1 MRLALK
7 LFRGEP
13 AISGFDWNF
22 SPIHK
27 SSPPFSTDVWFGPP
41 WSFTSTSTCS
51 WIGHPVS
58 GLRHATI
65 ALFRLAFAAAP
76 NLQFLTSLHNVTR
89 RSVLQKVRSHTLN
102 RVPSACKHRVSGSL
116 SLPSRGSF
124 HLSLTVLCA
133 IGHHIVFRLGRW
145 SSLLPAGF
153 LVSCGTLVPAQRLT
167 FSSTGL
173 LPSLAE
179 LSSSLPLKSRVL
191 VAGPQPRGA
200 SPSVW
205 PLSRSLA
212 AT

>member
-58 GLRHATI
+58 GLRHATF
-65 ALFRLAFAAAP
+65 ALFRLAFASAP
-76 NLQFLTSLHNVTR
+76 NLQFLTLLHNVTR
-89 RSVLQKVRSHTLN
+89 RSVLQKVRDRALL
-102 RVPSACKHRVSGSL
+102 AL
-116 SLPSRGSF
+116 SLLVNTGFQVLFHSLPGFFF

-133 IGHHIVFRLGRW
+133 IGHQFVFRLGRW
-145 SSLLPAGF
+145 SSRLPTGF
-153 LVSCGTLVPAQRLT
+153 LVSCGTLVSARRLT
-167 FSSTGL
+167 FF
-173 LPSLAE
+173 A
-179 LSSSLPLKSRVL
+179 
-191 VAGPQPRGA
+191 
-200 SPSVW
+200 
-205 PLSRSLA
+205 
-212 AT
+212 

>member
-89 RSVLQKVRSHTLN
+89 RSVLQKVRSRALN
-102 RVPSACKHRVSGSL
+102 HAPSACKHTVSGSL

-133 IGHHIVFRLGRW
+133 IGRHSVFRVGGW
-145 SSLLPAGF
+145 SPRLPTRF
-153 LVSCGTLVPAQRLT
+153 LVPRGTLDSDLIALPFTYVAFTLSCLPFQVIQLGLT
-167 FSSTGL
+167 LIIS
-173 LPSLAE
+173 
-179 LSSSLPLKSRVL
+179 VL
-191 VAGPQPRGA
+191 NPEEP
-200 SPSVW
+200 
-205 PLSRSLA
+205 
-212 AT
+212 

>member
-58 GLRHATI
+58 GLRHATC
-65 ALFRLAFAAAP
+65 ALFRLAFASAP
-76 NLQFLTSLHNVTR
+76 NLQFLTLLHNVTR
-89 RSVLQKVRSHTLN
+89 RSVLQKVRDRAFL
-102 RVPSACKHRVSGSL
+102 AL
-116 SLPSRGSF
+116 SLLVNTGFQVLFHSPPGVLFTFPSRYYA
-124 HLSLTVLCA
+124 LSVTNF
-133 IGHHIVFRLGRW
+133 VFRLGRW
-145 SSLLPAGF
+145 SSRLPTGF
-153 LVSCGTLVPAQRLT
+153 LVSCGTLVSACRLT
-167 FSSTGL
+167 FSRKGL
-173 LPSLAE
+173 LPSLAG
-179 LSSSLPLKSRVL
+179 LSNPLLLRSRVRS
-191 VAGPQPRGA
+191 ADPQPRRA

>member
-22 SPIHK
+22 SPIHS

-41 WSFTSTSTCS
+41 WDFTPTSTWP

-65 ALFRLAFAAAP
+65 ALFKLAFASAP

-89 RSVLQKVRSHTLN
+89 RSVLQKVRSRALYHA
-102 RVPSACKHRVSGSL
+102 PSACKHMVSGSL

-133 IGHHIVFRLGRW
+133 IGHHIVFRLGWW
-145 SSLLPAGF
+145 STLLPAGF
-153 LVSCGTLVPAQRLT
+153 LVPCGTLVPACRLT
-167 FSSTGL
+167 FSLTGV
-173 LPSLAE
+173 LPSLPE
-179 LSSSLPLKSRVL
+179 LSISLQLKSLVH

-200 SPSVW
+200 CPPVW

>member
-1 MRLALK
+1 MKAPRTFSALPPDIFTARLALK

-65 ALFRLAFAAAP
+65 ALFRLAFASAP

-89 RSVLQKVRSHTLN
+89 RSVLQKVRSRALIALLLLVNTGFQVLFHSPPGVLFTF
-102 RVPSACKHRVSGSL
+102 
-116 SLPSRGSF
+116 PSRYYALSVAIQCLGLEGGPPGFPQDSSCLVVLWIPISLLC
-124 HLSLTVLCA
+124 LSLTWLSHC
-133 IGHHIVFRLGRW
+133 
-145 SSLLPAGF
+145 
-153 LVSCGTLVPAQRLT
+153 
-167 FSSTGL
+167 
-173 LPSLAE
+173 LAY
-179 LSSSLPLKSRVL
+179 
-191 VAGPQPRGA
+191 
-200 SPSVW
+200 
-205 PLSRSLA
+205 LSR
-212 AT
+212 